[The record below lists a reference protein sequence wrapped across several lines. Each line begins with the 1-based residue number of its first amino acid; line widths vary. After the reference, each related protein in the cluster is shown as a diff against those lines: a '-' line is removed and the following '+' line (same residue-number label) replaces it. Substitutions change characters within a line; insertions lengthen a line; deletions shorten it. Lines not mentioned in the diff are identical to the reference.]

1 MKTLLKE
8 QKTRLQTTCKAMSE
22 DAHSL
27 HYLNYYIPVALLAV
41 KYSEKLILTLRIYEE
56 HILKCFLSW
65 DSPFR

>member
-8 QKTRLQTTCKAMSE
+8 QKTRLQTQLAKLSE

-27 HYLNYYIPVALLAV
+27 NYLNYHIPESLLAV
-41 KYSEKLILTLRIYEE
+41 KYSEKLILTLRIYDEY
-56 HILKCFLSW
+56 ILKCFLSW